1 MLAPLFTN
9 VTAEQRTTLSQVTSS
24 SERLL
29 VLIEDL
35 LELTTLKRGELH
47 VSVEAFDP
55 REAMRESLAVTRG
68 RPAAVALRVDFPDG
82 EIRWIRSDR
91 KKVVKILSN
100 LLSNAYK
107 FTAQGEVSVC
117 VESHNDSA
125 RFIVSDTGIGIAPEL
140 QQLVFEEFRQVDG
153 SSTRQYGGSG
163 LGLALSRQLARLL
176 GGDIELRSS
185 SSEGSSFG
193 LELPLEYN
201 PDLRREA

>member
-1 MLAPLFTN
+1 
-9 VTAEQRTTLSQVTSS
+9 
-24 SERLL
+24 
-29 VLIEDL
+29 
-35 LELTTLKRGELH
+35 
-47 VSVEAFDP
+47 
-55 REAMRESLAVTRG
+55 VTRG

-107 FTAQGEVSVC
+107 FTAQGEVSVA
-117 VESHNDSA
+117 VESHDDCA
-125 RFIVSDTGIGIAPEL
+125 RFTVTDTGIGIAPEL

-163 LGLALSRQLARLL
+163 LGLALSRQLSRLL

-185 SSEGSSFG
+185 SSEGSSFV

-201 PDLRREA
+201 PDLRRES

>member
-1 MLAPLFTN
+1 MSGPLTP
-9 VTAEQRTTLSQVTSS
+9 EQRTTLSQVTSS

-55 REAMRESLAVTRG
+55 REAMREALAVTRG

-82 EIRWIRSDR
+82 EVRWIRSDR
-91 KKVVKILSN
+91 RKVVKILSN

-107 FTAQGEVSVC
+107 FTAQGEVSVS
-117 VESHNDSA
+117 VESHNDTA
-125 RFIVSDTGIGIAPEL
+125 RFGVNDTGIGITPDV

-176 GGDIELRSS
+176 GGDIVLRSS
-185 SSEGSSFG
+185 SSEGSSFV

-201 PDLRREA
+201 PDLRQEP